1 MPTLTAYAL
10 YPHKEWK
17 VNMLRTQDYVALE
30 DRYNAHNYQPLDV
43 VITQAEGVWVWDVEG
58 RKYLDCLS
66 AYSAINQG
74 HCHPCIVRAMVGQAQ
89 RLALTSRA
97 FRNDQLPLLAKEL
110 CELTGYE
117 MMLPMNSGAEAVET
131 AIKAARKWGYTVK
144 GVSDDRA
151 EIIVCTGNFHGRT
164 ITIITFSPEEEYRDG
179 FGPFTPGFKLI
190 PYGDA
195 DALERAI
202 TPRTVAFLF
211 EPVQGEGGVV
221 VPPEGYIRR
230 VRDICTRHNVLM
242 IADEI
247 QTGLGRTGKLL
258 ACEHEGVRPDVVT
271 LGKALSGGMYPVS
284 AVLSSREVLGVFGP
298 GDHGSTFGGSP
309 LACAVAREALKVI
322 VDEHLCERAAEL
334 GDYLLAR
341 LREIQ
346 SPHVALCR
354 GKGLLVGIV
363 LKPEAGGARRFCEA
377 LKERGVLTKDTHG
390 TVIRLAPPLVI
401 TKEELDWML
410 ERIAEVLE

>member
-1 MPTLTAYAL
+1 
-10 YPHKEWK
+10 
-17 VNMLRTQDYVALE
+17 MLRTQDYIALE

-43 VITQAEGVWVWDVEG
+43 VITRAEGVWVWDVEG

-74 HCHPCIVRAMVGQAQ
+74 HCHPRIVQAMVEQAQ

-131 AIKAARKWGYTVK
+131 AIKAARKWGYVVK
-144 GVSDDRA
+144 GVADDRA

-202 TPRTVAFLF
+202 TSNTVAFLF
-211 EPVQGEGGVV
+211 EPMQGEGGVV
-221 VPPEGYIRR
+221 IPPEGYVQRA
-230 VRDICTRHNVLM
+230 RDICTRHNVLM

-298 GDHGSTFGGSP
+298 GDHGSTFGGNP

-377 LKERGVLTKDTHG
+377 LKERGVLAKDTHG
-390 TVIRLAPPLVI
+390 TVIRLAPPLII

-410 ERIAEVLE
+410 ERIAGVLEQRILDSYSGRSG

>member
-1 MPTLTAYAL
+1 M
-10 YPHKEWK
+10 
-17 VNMLRTQDYVALE
+17 RTQDYVALE

-43 VITQAEGVWVWDVEG
+43 VITRAEGVWVWDVEG

-74 HCHPCIVRAMVGQAQ
+74 HCHPRIVQAMVEQAQ

-131 AIKAARKWGYTVK
+131 AIKAARKWGYMVK
-144 GVSDDRA
+144 GVADDQA

-195 DALERAI
+195 GALERAI
-202 TPRTVAFLF
+202 TSNTVAFLF
-211 EPVQGEGGVV
+211 EPMQGEGGVV
-221 VPPEGYIRR
+221 VPPEGYVQRA
-230 VRDICTRHNVLM
+230 RDICTRHNVLM

-284 AVLSSREVLGVFGP
+284 AVLS
-298 GDHGSTFGGSP
+298 
-309 LACAVAREALKVI
+309 
-322 VDEHLCERAAEL
+322 
-334 GDYLLAR
+334 
-341 LREIQ
+341 
-346 SPHVALCR
+346 
-354 GKGLLVGIV
+354 
-363 LKPEAGGARRFCEA
+363 
-377 LKERGVLTKDTHG
+377 
-390 TVIRLAPPLVI
+390 
-401 TKEELDWML
+401 
-410 ERIAEVLE
+410 